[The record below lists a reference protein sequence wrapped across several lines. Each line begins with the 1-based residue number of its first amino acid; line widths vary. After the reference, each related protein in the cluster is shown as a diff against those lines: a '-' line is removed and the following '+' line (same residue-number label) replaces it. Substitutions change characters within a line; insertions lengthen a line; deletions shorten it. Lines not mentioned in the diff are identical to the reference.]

1 MTYICAPIF
10 VDLPLDNGVT
20 VEFSPSLAP
29 VVPIPGGPKGLD
41 GVSPIITVTDILGG
55 HKVTITDK
63 DGTETFDVMD
73 GGISQEDFLKVF
85 PQDFASGSVASF
97 PDGADGVPVVELT
110 VDITPVQS
118 GSGDP
123 SPSNVRPISGW
134 SEAEITRTG
143 KNWIDEEDVLYKL
156 ENPAQTVNSYRYTEP
171 IYFAPN
177 TQYFMSYSRLSATT
191 TSTMYLLMRVYSGDN
206 VAVTGPGT
214 NKSIINNKTVQANFT
229 FTTGTSGAVRFAIYH
244 AGYSSHQAAIDNVRE
259 TITDW
264 QIERGSSATLYE
276 PYNGTNYTFDLD
288 GTRYGGTL
296 NVLTGVLTVT
306 KANIASY
313 AGEALPGEWISDRDV
328 YAPGTTPTTGAQVV
342 YELATPLTVQLTPAE
357 VETLLG
363 TNNIWSDTGNTTV
376 KYRAD
381 TGLYVQKL
389 TGSTEEDMTANVSI
403 ASGKYFMVGNTLY
416 LSTTTIPAGDTIKP
430 GTNCTLTNLAAA
442 LNALNA

>member
-10 VDLPLDNGVT
+10 VTLPTDNGVT

-73 GGISQEDFLKVF
+73 GGISEEDFLKVF
-85 PQDFASGSVASF
+85 PQDIASGAVASF
-97 PDGADGVPVVELT
+97 PDGADGVPVVDLT

-134 SEAEITRTG
+134 SVANVHISPTLDPQDG
-143 KNWIDEEDVLYKL
+143 
-156 ENPAQTVNSYRYTEP
+156 
-171 IYFAPN
+171 
-177 TQYFMSYSRLSATT
+177 TT
-191 TSTMYLLMRVYSGDN
+191 L
-206 VAVTGPGT
+206 
-214 NKSIINNKTVQANFT
+214 
-229 FTTGTSGAVRFAIYH
+229 
-244 AGYSSHQAAIDNVRE
+244 
-259 TITDW
+259 
-264 QIERGSSATLYE
+264 
-276 PYNGTNYTFDLD
+276 TFDLD
-288 GTRYGGTL
+288 GVRYGGRL
-296 NVLTGVLTVT
+296 DALTGVLTV
-306 KANIASY
+306 
-313 AGEALPGEWISDRDV
+313 DRF
-328 YAPGTTPTTGAQVV
+328 Y
-342 YELATPLTVQLTPAE
+342 VQLTEATHDWGVATTGGVQSVGYYLYIHYSSEHMSWPTFTNPAALLCDTLPRRMVIPGYNNPYGICLNQNYVAYRLTLEQLGIESTATSAERAEAARTWLANNPTHICYVMAEPQTIQLTAQE

-363 TNNIWSDTGNTTV
+363 TNNIWADTGNTTV

-389 TGSTEEDMTANVSI
+389 TGSTEEDMTANTSI

-416 LSTTTIPAGDTIKP
+416 FSTTSIPAGDTIKP

-442 LNALNA
+442 LNALNS

>member
-10 VDLPLDNGVT
+10 VTLPTDNGVT

-41 GVSPIITVTDILGG
+41 GVSPTITVTDILGG

-73 GGISQEDFLKVF
+73 GGISEEDFLKVF
-85 PQDFASGSVASF
+85 PQDIASGAVASF
-97 PDGADGVPVVELT
+97 PDGADGVPVVDLT
-110 VDITPVQS
+110 VDITPVQG

-123 SPSNVRPISGW
+123 SPSNVRPISGF
-134 SEAEITRTG
+134 SEANVTHTG
-143 KNWIDEEDVLYKL
+143 KNICPGLTIGYWANGTEYNVGGVYKHTPKIKCL
-156 ENPAQTVNSYRYTEP
+156 
-171 IYFAPN
+171 PN
-177 TQYFMSYSRLSATT
+177 TQYTLSFENYTGWSKMSFAFYD
-191 TSTMYLLMRVYSGDN
+191 V
-206 VAVTGPGT
+206 
-214 NKSIINNKTVQANFT
+214 
-229 FTTGTSGAVRFAIYH
+229 SGAYI
-244 AGYSSHQAAIDNVRE
+244 SHVNESTSQTCTTPANCFYISANVRHPSNGAE
-259 TITDW
+259 IPSEAMLEKGNAITSYEAYASTI
-264 QIERGSSATLYE
+264 
-276 PYNGTNYTFDLD
+276 YTFDLD

-296 NVLTGVLTVT
+296 DVLTGVLTVT

-313 AGEALPGEWISDRDV
+313 AGETLPGAWISDRDV
-328 YAPGTTPTTGAQVV
+328 YAPGTTPTIGAQVV
-342 YELATPLTVQLTPAE
+342 YDLATPLTVQLAPQE

-363 TNNIWSDTGNTTV
+363 PNNIWADTGNTTV

-389 TGSTEEDMTANVSI
+389 TGSAEEDMTANVSI

-416 LSTTTIPAGDTIKP
+416 LSTTAIPAGDTIKP